1 MASTKRVIP
10 ADISDEDTEKIRLLA
25 VKAFKALGCSGV
37 ARIDFLID
45 NDSGEIYLN
54 EINSIP
60 GSLSFYLWEPA
71 GVKYP
76 ELLDEMIS
84 LALERAR
91 EGSKITYA
99 FDTNVLSGVKLGGLK
114 GAKGKA

>member
-1 MASTKRVIP
+1 M
-10 ADISDEDTEKIRLLA
+10 
-25 VKAFKALGCSGV
+25 
-37 ARIDFLID
+37 ID
-45 NDSGEIYLN
+45 NADGSIYMN

-71 GVKYP
+71 GIKYP

-84 LALERAR
+84 LALERDR
-91 EGSKITYA
+91 DGKKITYA
-99 FDTNVLSGVKLGGLK
+99 FDTNVLSGIKLGGLK